1 MKPIN
6 CSGIYGGEDL
16 AVEWWNNFQKFAD
29 TLKNSQTVPPAVKDH
44 INSARKL
51 FSLYAGNEDEI
62 VPPAEQE
69 LKFLQAKVNTLH
81 CEIKNLE
88 EKLNSTKSGPFFKH
102 FALSIDEGLKS
113 LTDMAKIDDELPLIM
128 DKWAPITMELDSIKS
143 YTADLISK
151 ITEQEDKFI
160 VLCNENAPRRSSAEK
175 DSDLTPE
182 LTDFM
187 WFIDRHIKN
196 RYGIE
201 HSLKTLNSNLN
212 PKIVRKSGEVPSFK
226 FRIEPIKVPHTY
238 KIVATRSNQVSRLDQ
253 TIVDLLTQVPI
264 LKNRIVCEKYAL
276 KNKKVVPFVKM
287 HSEKNQLGFFK
298 QTPGGQI
305 ASKLFEILLDLLQS
319 LEPLRVSVVQLI
331 NRSPLMDLEKVFEN
345 MNSDEVKGVIRKKFQ
360 SWLPGLNDD
369 RQRIA
374 QNKTHLMR
382 QIRTIKTMN
391 KFEQELQ
398 NELKRV
404 SGSLKQVLA
413 LRFWVTKL
421 LITVQKNNRVIE
433 SKALG
438 KPKSPKNTLNVG
450 INFTIGAHDPEQF
463 LIDPEDIIAD
473 KESFQRTSKKD
484 QWVSVNTS
492 EKMLRMDRGDFYIIL
507 KDFFENNLN
516 PLLKRFGFDD
526 IEFMKELM
534 PEVQERMED
543 EERIQQIRSGI
554 LGTTLSKADDFIN
567 SYRFHN
573 LFRQFFQTSDYS
585 KTQYLYR
592 EKFSL
597 LSGEM
602 AQSNISII
610 RIRYRRINVIKEEIE
625 LKIKQLKKHLHKTET
640 PKNEIQLKIRY
651 KHLKNLLPLL
661 NTIIQVMQDANPTLE
676 EAKIPER

>member
-1 MKPIN
+1 M
-6 CSGIYGGEDL
+6 
-16 AVEWWNNFQKFAD
+16 EWWNNFQKFAD

-51 FSLYAGNEDEI
+51 FSLYTGNEDEI

-88 EKLNSTKSGPFFKH
+88 KKLNSTKSGPFFKH
-102 FALSIDEGLKS
+102 FALSIDEGLRS
-113 LTDMAKIDDELPLIM
+113 LTDMAKIDEEMPLTM

-143 YTADLISK
+143 YTIDLISK
-151 ITEQEDKFI
+151 ITTQEDKFRA
-160 VLCNENAPRRSSAEK
+160 LGNENAPRRSSTEK
-175 DSDLTPE
+175 DSDLAPE

-187 WFIDRHIKN
+187 WFVDRHIKN
-196 RYGIE
+196 RYGLE
-201 HSLKTLNSNLN
+201 YALKSLNSNLN
-212 PKIVRKSGEVPSFK
+212 PKIIRQPGEVPSFK
-226 FRIEPIKVPHTY
+226 FRIDPTKDPHIY
-238 KIVATRSNQVSRLDQ
+238 KTVVTRSNQVSRLDQ
-253 TIVDLLTQVPI
+253 TIIDLLTQVPI

-276 KNKKVVPFVKM
+276 KNKNVVPFVQM

-298 QTPGGQI
+298 QTPEGQI

-319 LEPLRVSVVQLI
+319 LEPLRMSVVKLI
-331 NRSPLMDLEKVFEN
+331 NRSPLMDLERVFED

-369 RQRIA
+369 RQRIE
-374 QNKTHLMR
+374 QQKTHLMR

-391 KFEQELQ
+391 KFEQDLQ
-398 NELKRV
+398 RELKRI
-404 SGSLKQVLA
+404 SGSSKKVLA

-421 LITVQKNNRVIE
+421 LITAQKNNRVVE
-433 SKALG
+433 SIALG
-438 KPKSPKNTLNVG
+438 KPKFPKNTLNVG
-450 INFTIGAHDPEQF
+450 INFTIGDQDPEQF
-463 LIDPEDIIAD
+463 LIDPKDIIAD

-492 EKMLRMDRGDFYIIL
+492 EKMLRMDRGDFFVIL

-516 PLLKRFGFDD
+516 PLLKRFGFDG

-543 EERIQQIRSGI
+543 EERVQQIRSGI
-554 LGTTLSKADDFIN
+554 LGTTFAKADDFIN

-573 LFRQFFQTSDYS
+573 LFRQFFQTPDYS

-602 AQSNISII
+602 AQSNLSII
-610 RIRYRRINVIKEEIE
+610 RIRYRRVNAIKEEIE
-625 LKIKQLKKHLHKTET
+625 LKIKQLKRHLHKTES
-640 PKNEIQLKIRY
+640 PRNEIQLKIRY
-651 KHLKNLLPLL
+651 KHLKNLLPVL
-661 NTIIQVMQDANPTLE
+661 NTIIEVMQAANPTLE
-676 EAKIPER
+676 EAKVPER